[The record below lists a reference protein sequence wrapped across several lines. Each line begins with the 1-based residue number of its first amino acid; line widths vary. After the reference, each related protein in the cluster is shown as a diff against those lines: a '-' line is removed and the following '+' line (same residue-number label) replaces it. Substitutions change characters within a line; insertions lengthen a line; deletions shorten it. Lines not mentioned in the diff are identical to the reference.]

1 MIGWVTN
8 VNECKWEEKMSMDDD
23 RMRNKQSLFRR
34 AEQPAG
40 ASCFGSTWRP
50 LSIILIIETRESSL
64 RLETRLVAAEAA

>member
-34 AEQPAG
+34 AEQ
-40 ASCFGSTWRP
+40 T
-50 LSIILIIETRESSL
+50 
-64 RLETRLVAAEAA
+64 AEAPGFG